1 LEEFQRR
8 GAHVSVPKLGSRGGK
23 LCFGGILGS
32 YADLRRD
39 LKGGNFNLLF
49 FEGLGWVPRRFIE
62 EGGRFVQLV
71 CTFGGILVNWMRFGG
86 MCRLCLC
93 VRGLLYVW
101 VS

>member
-49 FEGLGWVPRRFIE
+49 FEGLGGVPRRLIE
-62 EGGRFVQLV
+62 EGGRFVQLSV
-71 CTFGGILVNWMRFGG
+71 YFWGNFGQLDE
-86 MCRLCLC
+86 
-93 VRGLLYVW
+93 VW
-101 VS
+101 GNV